1 VLPIVN
7 FSSDK
12 EYFRDGWAEE
22 LMNALTQLP
31 GLRAMAPTS
40 AFAFRGKEQDIR
52 RIGAELNVE
61 NVLFTLAEHKQLR
74 VTERFGRPT
83 VVPPYALPSGDL
95 PGIMLTGRPPS
106 KSERG

>member
-1 VLPIVN
+1 MGRGTHEHIDAAARSARYGADISLRLP
-7 FSSDK
+7 
-12 EYFRDGWAEE
+12 
-22 LMNALTQLP
+22 
-31 GLRAMAPTS
+31 
-40 AFAFRGKEQDIR
+40 GKEQDIR

-61 NVLFTLAEHKQLR
+61 NVLFTLAELRQLR